1 MPAPEQHRLIF
12 KNIGSAGYTNDLA
25 CYQRSGGYG
34 VLKKAVSRKP
44 EELMDEV
51 KKSGLRGRG
60 GAGFSCGVKWSLV
73 DRKSGKPI
81 YLIVNADESE
91 PGTFK
96 DRYIIY
102 QDPHQLIE
110 GIMIS
115 CFANKVERAFIYIRG
130 EFPDGATILEKAIAE
145 ARAAGFVG
153 PNILG
158 TGYGCEI
165 YVHRGAG
172 AYICG
177 EETGLIES
185 LEGKRPYPRIK
196 PPYFPAVLGLYMC
209 PTIVNNVETLCHVKH
224 IVDMGGEAYARIG
237 TPGNTGTRILCVSGH
252 VQRPGYYEFEVG
264 KVTMGQLLNE
274 VCGGPLPGRTFK
286 AVIPGGSSAK
296 VLRFG
301 ERYKGK
307 RKVGA
312 EMVEYDWGVEDIPMD
327 FDSLAMIGSMGGS
340 GGVIVM
346 DDSVS
351 MVEALGNINEFYSH
365 ESCGQCTPCREG
377 SLWMKKITARMVH
390 GEARPEDGA
399 LLKSVADQVAGG
411 GPITGGRT
419 ICAFGEACAWPTQSF
434 IAKFGDEFKGY
445 AEAKK
450 ATRPDGIPDLV

>member
-1 MPAPEQHRLIF
+1 MSAPEQRRIIF
-12 KNIGSAGYTNDLA
+12 KHIDEVGYTNDIA
-25 CYQRSGGYG
+25 CYIRNGGYE
-34 VLKKAVSRKP
+34 VMKKAFARKP
-44 EELMDEV
+44 EEIIDEV

-60 GAGFSCGVKWSLV
+60 GAGFPCGVKWTLV

-81 YLIVNADESE
+81 YLVVNADESE

-96 DRYIIY
+96 DRYIIH

-115 CFANKVERAFIYIRG
+115 CHANNVKQAYIYIRG
-130 EFPDGATILEKAIAE
+130 EFPHGARILEQAIEE
-145 ARAAGFVG
+145 ARQHNFVG
-153 PNILG
+153 QNVLG
-158 TGYGCEI
+158 TAYSCEI

-196 PPYFPAVLGLYMC
+196 PPYFPAVLGLYQC

-224 IVDMGGEAYARIG
+224 IVDMGGETYAKIG
-237 TPGNTGTRILCVSGH
+237 TPNNTGTRILCVSGH
-252 VQRPGYYEFEVG
+252 VQKPGYYEYEVG
-264 KVTMGQLLNE
+264 KVTMGQLLYD
-274 VCGGPLPGRTFK
+274 VCGGPLPGRKFK

-296 VLRFG
+296 ILKFG

-307 RKVGA
+307 RKAGA
-312 EMVEYDWGVEDIPMD
+312 DMVDYDWGVEDVPMD

-346 DDSVS
+346 DDSVN
-351 MVEALGNINEFYSH
+351 MVDALANINAFYAH

-377 SLWMKKITARMVH
+377 SLWMKKITTRMVH
-390 GEARPEDGA
+390 GEAKVDDGK
-399 LLKSVADQVAGG
+399 LLKSVADQIA
-411 GPITGGRT
+411 GRT

-434 IAKFGDEFKGY
+434 IAKFGDEFSSYAAEKAKTNDHGHKGL
-445 AEAKK
+445 E
-450 ATRPDGIPDLV
+450 LV

>member
-1 MPAPEQHRLIF
+1 MSAPSQRRLIF
-12 KNIGSAGYTNDLA
+12 AHIDEPGYTNDLA
-25 CYQRSGGYG
+25 CYLRHGGYE
-34 VLKKAVSRKP
+34 VMRRAFARKP
-44 EELMDEV
+44 EELIDEV

-60 GAGFSCGVKWSLV
+60 GAGFPCGVKWTLV

-81 YLIVNADESE
+81 YLVVNADESE

-115 CFANKVERAFIYIRG
+115 CHANNVKQAYIYIRG
-130 EFPDGATILEKAIAE
+130 EFPDGAKILEKAIAE
-145 ARAAGFVG
+145 ARAANFCG

-158 TGYGCEI
+158 TGYSCEI

-196 PPYFPAVLGLYMC
+196 PPYFPAVLGLYQC

-224 IVDMGGEAYARIG
+224 IVDMGSEAYLKIG

-296 VLRFG
+296 VLKFG

-312 EMVEYDWGVEDIPMD
+312 DMVDYDWGVEDVPMD
-327 FDSLAMIGSMGGS
+327 FDCLAMIGSMGGS

-346 DDSVS
+346 DDSVN
-351 MVEALGNINEFYSH
+351 MVEALANINAFYSH

-377 SLWMKKITARMVH
+377 SLWMKKITGRMVH
-390 GEARPEDGA
+390 GDARAEDGA
-399 LLKSVADQVAGG
+399 LLKSVADQIA
-411 GPITGGRT
+411 GRT

-434 IAKFGDEFKGY
+434 VLKFGDEFKAY
-445 AEAKK
+445 PEAKSK
-450 ATRPDGIPDLV
+450 KMEGAIPLV

>member
-1 MPAPEQHRLIF
+1 MPAPEQFRLIF
-12 KNIGSAGYTNDLA
+12 RHIDEPGYTNDLD
-25 CYQRSGGYG
+25 CYVRNGGYETLRKS
-34 VLKKAVSRKP
+34 VARKP
-44 EELMDEV
+44 EEIVDDV

-60 GAGFSCGVKWSLV
+60 GAGFPCGVKWTLL

-81 YLIVNADESE
+81 YLVVNADESE

-96 DRYIIY
+96 DRYIIHK
-102 QDPHQLIE
+102 DPHQLIE
-110 GIMIS
+110 GIMIT
-115 CFANKVERAFIYIRG
+115 CFANKVERAYIYIRG
-130 EFPDGATILEKAIAE
+130 EFPEGARILEKAIAE
-145 ARAAGFVG
+145 ARAANFVG
-153 PNILG
+153 PGILG
-158 TGYGCEI
+158 TAYGCEI

-185 LEGKRPYPRIK
+185 IEGKRPYPRIK
-196 PPYFPAVLGLYMC
+196 PPYFPAVLGLYQC
-209 PTIVNNVETLCHVKH
+209 PTIVNNVETLCHVRH
-224 IVDMGGEAYARIG
+224 IAERGGEAYSKIG
-237 TPGNTGTRILCVSGH
+237 TPNNTGTRILCVSGH
-252 VQRPGYYEFEVG
+252 VRRPGYYEFEVG

-274 VCGGPLPGRTFK
+274 VCGGPLPGRAFK

-296 VLRFG
+296 VLKFG

-312 EMVEYDWGVEDIPMD
+312 EMVDYDWSLEDIPMD

-351 MVEALGNINEFYSH
+351 MVEALANINAFYSH

-377 SLWMKKITARMVH
+377 SLWMKKITGRMVH
-390 GEARPEDGA
+390 GLARAEDGA
-399 LLKSVADQVAGG
+399 LLKSVADQIA
-411 GPITGGRT
+411 GRT

-434 IAKFGDEFKGY
+434 VAKFGDEFKAY
-445 AEAKK
+445 PESKK
-450 ATRPDGIPDLV
+450 AKRADGVPDLV